1 MKILTVIPA
10 RKGSKGVPGKNKK
23 ILAGKP
29 LIEYSFEIASKLPDN
44 FYNLVST
51 DDNEI
56 IEISKNYEINFNGL
70 RPKKLSDDDSLTI
83 DVLKYELNE
92 TYKSTR
98 ISFDGILLLQ
108 PTCPFR
114 KVDDILQSYEIFSQN
129 NNSSVVSVCDVGANH
144 PFRMK
149 IIDDGKLLNFYDQG
163 FEDMRPR
170 QLLPNV
176 YIRSGSIYMTSSE
189 NIRKGILVNDEVFP
203 IITEGIYSINID
215 TLYDFYL
222 AEKLFQDHKS
232 SI

>member
-1 MKILTVIPA
+1 M
-10 RKGSKGVPGKNKK
+10 
-23 ILAGKP
+23 
-29 LIEYSFEIASKLPDN
+29 
-44 FYNLVST
+44 
-51 DDNEI
+51 
-56 IEISKNYEINFNGL
+56 NFNGL
-70 RPKKLSDDDSLTI
+70 RPEKLSDDESLTI

-92 TYKSTR
+92 TYKNTG
-98 ISFDGILLLQ
+98 ISFDTQDLITFQ

-114 KVDDILQSYEIFSQN
+114 KVDDILQSYEISLRNQ
-129 NNSSVVSVCDVGANH
+129 NSSVVSVCNVGANH

-170 QLLPNV
+170 AITPNI

-189 NIRKGILVNDEVFP
+189 NIRKGILVNDQAFP
-203 IITEGIYSINID
+203 VITEGIYSINID
-215 TLYDFYL
+215 TPYDFYL